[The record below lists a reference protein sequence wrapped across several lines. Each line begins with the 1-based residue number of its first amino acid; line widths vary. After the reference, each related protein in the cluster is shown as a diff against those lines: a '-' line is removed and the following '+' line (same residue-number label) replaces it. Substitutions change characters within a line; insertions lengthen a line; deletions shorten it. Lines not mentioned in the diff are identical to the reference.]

1 MLQLQDV
8 IHRATGSLYSMD
20 NWQNFNMKFPIINS
34 GLYESEVTM
43 QFYKNLPHNG
53 KYFNFIKLVKIA
65 VESVKL
71 RKKSVYS
78 DSKYCRSGDIKG
90 GLDFA

>member
-1 MLQLQDV
+1 MLPTLNNV
-8 IHRATGSLYSMD
+8 VPRKI
-20 NWQNFNMKFPIINS
+20 
-34 GLYESEVTM
+34 VT

-53 KYFNFIKLVKIA
+53 KYFIKLVKIA

-78 DSKYCRSGDIKG
+78 DSKYCRSGDIKS